1 MMQFVDANHAGNMM
15 NRCSYTLILI
25 YLCRAPIIWYSKN
38 QNTVKASTF
47 GSEIV
52 YMWTGMDITK
62 GLRYKLRMMGVPIDG
77 PTSVFC
83 DNKSVVTSNSVSNLT
98 LAKKHLG
105 ICYHQVRE
113 SVATSIHW
121 ILHISGEFNPVDV
134 RTKIFTAAVK
144 RTHIGRILY

>member
-1 MMQFVDANHAGNMM
+1 MCDWEESYGEVQEYFLENTPEVRGDLVTMMQFVDANHAGNMM

-105 ICYHQVRE
+105 ICYH
-113 SVATSIHW
+113 
-121 ILHISGEFNPVDV
+121 
-134 RTKIFTAAVK
+134 
-144 RTHIGRILY
+144 